1 MTRPAPLPTERAF
14 HTIGVANA
22 PRYWVL
28 SADCPGQTLAAC
40 RRDIRW
46 QERGGEPR
54 TSWAIA
60 YWDAD
65 AQTFRE
71 WDGDRT
77 FTVTRGP
84 YTVEAHARF
93 MAQLAPAPINPDAAP
108 AAPVMETRFFRAMA
122 RKVGTAGAYS
132 DEVFECRIEQAGG
145 YHLMIERGIAAI
157 RAQGFE
163 TLRII
168 DQSARRECV
177 I

>member
-1 MTRPAPLPTERAF
+1 MTAPHPDTKSF
-14 HTIGVANA
+14 HTIGVADPA
-22 PRYWVL
+22 RFWVL
-28 SADCPGQTLAAC
+28 SSDCPGQTVAAC

-46 QERGGEPR
+46 QEKGGTPA
-54 TSWAIA
+54 SSFAIA

-65 AQTFRE
+65 AQTFLE
-71 WDGDRT
+71 FEGERT
-77 FTVTRGP
+77 FDVMRGP

-93 MAQLAPAPINPDAAP
+93 MSTLAPAPVDPDAVP
-108 AAPVMETRFFRAMA
+108 AAPVMETRYFRAMA
-122 RKVGTAGAYS
+122 RKEGAGGAYS

-145 YHLMIERGIAAI
+145 YHIMIERGIAAI

-177 I
+177 L